1 MQAAFNLSRYL
12 QYLDYFLLKY
22 LKYMLFGVVFL
33 TYQKG
38 DKRVCFNS
46 KYLRVSLPLYKK
58 VVRHIFGILL
68 KFTRHT
74 GMIRVR
80 KITPV
85 VIRKMRSAG
94 LYSTARYGLSFEQYI
109 DGYIINNLFQ
119 IFQTVKQVYWVYII
133 IGSACTYVHGIC
145 ESIIAYCLTISS

>member
-46 KYLRVSLPLYKK
+46 KIYVLVFLCTK
-58 VVRHIFGILL
+58 VVRHIFVILL

-74 GMIRVR
+74 GMVRVR